1 MTRIRARIAI
11 AARIG
16 GYVESV
22 SGANDDDNVG
32 RFGFVGLQ
40 TIRIGVAPAGDIH
53 HLRRLDTCPTSLGRF
68 YDVESVAV
76 EEERVLSVQAVQLRN
91 HRVVIGND
99 LAFELGQSS
108 FDLSG
113 R

>member
-1 MTRIRARIAI
+1 
-11 AARIG
+11 
-16 GYVESV
+16 V

-32 RFGFVGLQ
+32 RLRFVSLQ
-40 TIRIGVAPAGDIH
+40 ATRIGVAPVGEIH
-53 HLRRLDTCPTSLGRF
+53 DLSRLDTRLTSLGRL

-91 HRVVIGND
+91 HWVVVGND

-108 FDLSG
+108 FDLCG